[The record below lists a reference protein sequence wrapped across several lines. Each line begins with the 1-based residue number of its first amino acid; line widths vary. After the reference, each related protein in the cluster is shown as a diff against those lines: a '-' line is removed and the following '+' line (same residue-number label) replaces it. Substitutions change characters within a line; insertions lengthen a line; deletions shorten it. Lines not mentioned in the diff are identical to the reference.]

1 MDSNARVEQFISD
14 TKSRLVGQRKRLPP
28 GTLPFVTI
36 TSQSGAGGNILAKK
50 LLEHIDHCDS
60 DNPALKG
67 WRIFDKSMCQQ
78 VLTREHLATSMNDL
92 LDEKYHSQIAELVMG
107 IFGDQGMQNAAYA
120 RLSRFLRTVAS
131 LGKVIILGHGGAM
144 STLGLAGGNHLRLVA
159 PLSARVARMTPVL
172 QLDEAHTLR
181 EIQQRDRDRRQLWKT
196 HYQIDSADP
205 EHYDLVC
212 NTDRVSIDTIARM
225 QLTLI
230 LEQLGERQAMPA

>member
-1 MDSNARVEQFISD
+1 MDSNARVEKFISD
-14 TKSRLVGQRKRLPP
+14 TKSGLARNKKRLPP

-36 TSQSGAGGNILAKK
+36 TSQSGAGGNLLARQ
-50 LLEHIDHCDS
+50 LLEHIEQCDS
-60 DNPALKG
+60 DNPALQG

-92 LDEKYHSQIAELVMG
+92 LDENYHSQIAEFVMG
-107 IFGDQGMQNAAYA
+107 IFGDQGMQNVAYV

-144 STLGLAGGNHLRLVA
+144 STHGLAGGNHLRLVA
-159 PLSARVARMTPVL
+159 PLPSRVARMAPVL
-172 QLDEAHTLR
+172 NLDEAQTLR

-205 EHYDLVC
+205 ENYDLVC
-212 NTDRVSIDTIARM
+212 NTERLSIDTIADI
-225 QLTLI
+225 QLSLL
-230 LEQLGERQAMPA
+230 LEQVGEKHAVTG